1 MEDSIMSK
9 QNFKFGTV
17 KGDVIGAGA
26 SGIIAK
32 NITGNITLGTSQLEQ
47 MPDEYARGLQDF
59 TDKINQL
66 LQAHQVNQKQVAPV
80 QQTLREFSEEV
91 AELEPDQEP
100 DFVKKVSLKSKLVS
114 AAAGL
119 SKLLP
124 RGVEVVAAFTPLAPF
139 GKLIGEAVDTIV
151 KNVVKE

>member
-1 MEDSIMSK
+1 MSK
-9 QNFKFGTV
+9 QNFKFGKV

-32 NITGNITLGTSQLEQ
+32 NISGTINIGTPDLEK
-47 MPDEYARGLQDF
+47 MPDEYAQGLQDF
-59 TDKINQL
+59 ADNINQL
-66 LQAHQVNQKQVAPV
+66 LQTHQVNQDQVAPV
-80 QQTLREFSEEV
+80 QETLREFSEEV

-100 DFVKKVSLKSKLVS
+100 DYVKKVSLKSKLVS

-124 RGVEVVAAFTPLAPF
+124 RGAEVVAAFTPLAPF
-139 GKLIGEAVDTIV
+139 SKLIGEAVDTVV

>member
-1 MEDSIMSK
+1 MSK
-9 QNFKFGTV
+9 QNFKFGEV

-26 SGIIAK
+26 AGIIAK
-32 NITGNITLGTSQLEQ
+32 NITGNITVGAHQLEK

-66 LQAHQVNQKQVAPV
+66 LQTHQVNQEQVAPV
-80 QQTLREFSEEV
+80 QETLREFSEEV
-91 AELEPDQEP
+91 AELEPNQEP
-100 DFVKKVSLKSKLVS
+100 DYVKKVSLKSKLVS

-139 GKLIGEAVDTIV
+139 SKLIGEAVDTIV

>member
-1 MEDSIMSK
+1 MEDPAMSK
-9 QNFKFGTV
+9 QNFNFGDV

-32 NITGNITLGTSQLEQ
+32 NITGNITLGTSRLEQ
-47 MPDEYARGLQDF
+47 MPDEYARGLQEF

-66 LQAHQVNQKQVAPV
+66 LQRHHVNQEQVAPV
-80 QQTLREFSEEV
+80 QETLRELSKEV

-100 DFVKKVSLKSKLVS
+100 DYVKKVSLKSKLVS

-124 RGVEVVAAFTPLAPF
+124 IGAEIVTAFTPLAPF
-139 GKLIGEAVDTIV
+139 SKLIGEAVETV
-151 KNVVKE
+151 VSNVVKE